1 MRMIDFNMISISCA
15 MYCNLRRLDGPVRG
29 NEQIIQELESLQFIS
44 YKFNCLKNL
53 RTFVEAQSPMSEQCT
68 T

>member
-1 MRMIDFNMISISCA
+1 

-29 NEQIIQELESLQFIS
+29 NEQIIEELESLQFIS
-44 YKFNCLKNL
+44 YKFNCLKNLKFNCLKNL